1 MNADN
6 DARPKFMRFVR
17 RFAVPIL
24 LAWLLLT
31 VALNVL
37 VPPIESVARNHAVT
51 MSPQDAPAMI
61 AAKRIGEKFHESDSD
76 SIAMIVLESDK
87 QLGEEAHGYYDG
99 LVKKL
104 QADPKHVQHIQNV
117 WGDPLTAAGV
127 QSRDGKAAYVQL
139 NLAGNQGSTQGN
151 ESVKAVR
158 EIADKSA
165 PPKGLKAYV
174 TGPAA
179 LNTDM
184 NEAADKSMFKMMGV
198 TGVVIMIMLFI
209 AYRSIST
216 VLLVLVMV
224 GFEMGT
230 ARGVVAILGN
240 YDLLGF
246 STFVVAML
254 SSLAI
259 AAGTDYAIF
268 LIGRY
273 QEARQA
279 GQDPETAYYTMFR
292 GTFHIILG
300 SGLTIAGATFCLHL
314 ARLSYFKA
322 LGIPSAIGLVVVVA
336 GALTAAPAVVAVAT
350 RFGLLDPRR
359 MIKTRGWRRIGTAT
373 VRWPGPVFAASLVIA
388 LIGILIMP
396 SMKLS
401 YNDRFYIPG
410 NLPSNVG
417 YAAAERHF
425 SAATM
430 NPDILMIESDH
441 NMRNSGDMII
451 LDRLAKDVFR
461 SPGIAMVQS
470 ITRPLGGPIDHTS
483 IPFQISAQ
491 SIPIQQ
497 NLQFMKDRMAD
508 MLKLSDDLGA
518 MIGSMQRMQGL
529 VGQMGNTT
537 HHMVGDMGDM
547 KATLDEMRGHLAD
560 FDDFARPFRGYL
572 YWEPHCFDIPAC
584 WATRSVFEAIDG
596 VDKFSQDMGTLIKD
610 MNNIDAILPQMLAQF
625 PPIIAVA
632 TSMRGTLLTIHS
644 SFSGL
649 VTQMSQMTDT
659 ASAMGQAF
667 DASRSGD
674 YFYLPPEAFNNPDFQ
689 RGLKLFLSPDGKAA
703 RFIITHDTDPATPA
717 GISAVKPELDAAH
730 QAVKGTALTDARFY
744 LAGTAAIYRDIQS
757 GSNYDLLIVGIAALT
772 LIFVVMLIITR
783 ALVASLV
790 IVGTV
795 LLSLGAAFGLSV
807 LVWQHLFGLDLNW
820 IAPVFGLIILLAVG
834 SDYNL
839 LLVSRFQ
846 EEIGAG
852 LKTGIVRSMGE
863 TGGVVTAAGLVF
875 AFTMMSMAASDLAS
889 IGQAGSTIGLGL
901 LFDTLIVRSLMTP
914 SIAALLGRW
923 FWWPQRVRPRPASYM
938 LRPFG
943 SRRLVRSLL
952 LGEDADGKRQ
962 MPPASAGATAASTE
976 IHAGSALHVGS
987 GRGSPL
993 TTCPPAD
1000 PCIGNADSG
1009 PTSSRPES

>member
-1 MNADN
+1 MNADA
-6 DARPKFMRFVR
+6 DRPRFTRFVR
-17 RFAVPIL
+17 TFAVPIIV
-24 LAWLLLT
+24 AWLLLT

-61 AAKRIGEKFHESDSD
+61 AAKHIGEKFHESDSD
-76 SIAMIVLESDK
+76 SIAMIVLESDEK
-87 QLGEEAHGYYDG
+87 LSEEAHHYYDS

-104 QADPKHVQHIQNV
+104 EADPEHIQHVQNV

-139 NLAGNQGSTQGN
+139 NLAGNQGSTAGN
-151 ESVKAVR
+151 KSVDAVR
-158 EIADKSA
+158 KIVDRS
-165 PPKGLKAYV
+165 PPPSGLKAYV

-179 LNTDM
+179 LTTDM
-184 NEAADKSMFKMMGV
+184 NEAADKSMFTMMGV
-198 TGVVIMIMLFI
+198 TGLVIMIMLFI
-209 AYRSIST
+209 AYRSVST
-216 VLLVLVMV
+216 MLLILVMV

-230 ARGVVAILGN
+230 ARGLVALLGSQR
-240 YDLLGF
+240 LLGF

-273 QEARQA
+273 QEARKA
-279 GQDPETAYYTMFR
+279 GQDRETAYYTMFR

-300 SGLTIAGATFCLHL
+300 SGLTIAGATFCLHF

-322 LGIPSAIGLVVVVA
+322 LGIPSALGLIVVVA

-350 RFGLLDPRR
+350 RFGLLEPRR
-359 MIKTRGWRRIGTAT
+359 MIKTRGWRRLGAAT
-373 VRWPGPVFAASLVIA
+373 VRWPGAVFAASLASAIV
-388 LIGILIMP
+388 GILIVP
-396 SMKLS
+396 TMKIS
-401 YNDRFYIPG
+401 YNDRYYIPRS
-410 NLPSNVG
+410 LPSNVG

-430 NPDILMIESDH
+430 NPDILMVETDH
-441 NMRNSGDMII
+441 DMRNSADMII
-451 LDRLAKDVFR
+451 LDRLAKEVFR
-461 SPGIAMVQS
+461 APGIAMVQS
-470 ITRPLGGPIDHTS
+470 ITRPLGGPIEHTS

-491 SIPIQQ
+491 SIPIQE
-497 NLQFMKDRMAD
+497 NLRFMKDRTAD
-508 MLKLSDDLGA
+508 MLTMSNDLGV
-518 MIGSMQRMQGL
+518 MIGSMQRMRDL
-529 VGQMGNTT
+529 VGEIGTAT
-537 HHMVGDMGDM
+537 HRTIGDMHAM
-547 KATLDEMRGHLAD
+547 QSTLDEMRDHLAD
-560 FDDFARPFRGYL
+560 FDDFARPFRSYL
-572 YWEPHCFDIPAC
+572 YWEQHCANIPVC
-584 WATRSVFEAIDG
+584 WAARSVFEATDG
-596 VDKFSQDMGTLIKD
+596 VDKFSDNMSTLISD
-610 MNNIDAILPQMLAQF
+610 TNNIDAIMPQMVAQF
-625 PPIIAVA
+625 SPMIAVA
-632 TSMRGTLLTIHS
+632 KSMQDTLLTMHS

-649 VTQMSQMTDT
+649 VTQMGQMTDT
-659 ASAMGQAF
+659 ASAIGQAF

-674 YFYLPPEAFNNPDFQ
+674 YFYLPPEAFKNADFE

-703 RFIITHDTDPATPA
+703 RFIVIHDTDPATPA
-717 GISAVKPELDAAH
+717 GISAVMPELNAAH
-730 QAVKGTALTDARFY
+730 QAVKGTTLTDAKFY
-744 LAGTAAIYRDIQS
+744 LAGTAAIYRDIES
-757 GSNYDLLIVGIAALT
+757 GSHYDLLIVGIAALT
-772 LIFVVMLIITR
+772 LIFAVMVIITR
-783 ALVASLV
+783 ALVASMV

-807 LVWQHLFGLDLNW
+807 LVWQHLFGLELNW

-852 LKTGIVRSMGE
+852 LKTGIIRSMGE

-875 AFTMMSMAASDLAS
+875 AFTMMSMVASDLRS

-923 FWWPQRVRPRPASYM
+923 FWWPQRVRPRPAEQGG
-938 LRPFG
+938 RPVTPPPPTRPLPKAG
-943 SRRLVRSLL
+943 HTR
-952 LGEDADGKRQ
+952 DAVT
-962 MPPASAGATAASTE
+962 AGR
-976 IHAGSALHVGS
+976 H
-987 GRGSPL
+987 
-993 TTCPPAD
+993 
-1000 PCIGNADSG
+1000 
-1009 PTSSRPES
+1009 

>member
-1 MNADN
+1 MSTDTEG
-6 DARPKFMRFVR
+6 RPAFMRFVR
-17 RFAVPIL
+17 AFAVPIL
-24 LAWLLLT
+24 IAWLLLT

-61 AAKRIGEKFHESDSD
+61 AAKRIGAQFHESNSD
-76 SIAMIVLESDK
+76 SIAMIVLESDQ
-87 QLGEEAHGYYDG
+87 QLGEAAHRYYER
-99 LVKKL
+99 LVNRL
-104 QADPKHVQHIQNV
+104 RADSKHVQHVQNV

-127 QSRDGKAAYVQL
+127 QSRDGKAAYVQV
-139 NLAGNQGSTQGN
+139 NLAGNQGSTLGN
-151 ESVKAVR
+151 ESVKAAR
-158 EIADKSA
+158 EIIDASR
-165 PPKGLKAYV
+165 PPSGLKVYL

-179 LNTDM
+179 LSTDM
-184 NEAADKSMFKMMGV
+184 NEAADKSMLTMMGV
-198 TGVVIMIMLFI
+198 TGVVIMIMLFL
-209 AYRSIST
+209 AYRSVST
-216 VLLVLVMV
+216 VLLVLLMV

-230 ARGVVAILGN
+230 ARGLVALLGN

-279 GQDPETAYYTMFR
+279 GQDREAAYYAMFR
-292 GTFHIILG
+292 GTWHIILG

-322 LGIPSAIGLVVVVA
+322 LGIPSALGLLVVVV
-336 GALTAAPAVVAVAT
+336 GALTAAPAVVAVAG
-350 RFGLLDPRR
+350 RFGWLDPKRAV
-359 MIKTRGWRRIGTAT
+359 KVSGWRRIGTAT
-373 VRWPGPVFAASLVIA
+373 VRWPAPVFAASLVIA
-388 LIGILIMP
+388 VVGILIMP
-396 SMKLS
+396 SMKIS
-401 YNDRFYIPG
+401 YNDRFYIPDT
-410 NLPSNVG
+410 LPSSVG

-430 NPDILMIESDH
+430 NPDILMVESDH
-441 NMRNSGDMII
+441 DMRTTGDMII
-451 LDRLAKDVFR
+451 LDRIAKEVFR

-470 ITRPLGGPIDHTS
+470 ITRPLGGPVQHTS

-491 SIPIQQ
+491 SIPIRE
-497 NLQFMKDRMAD
+497 NLQFMRDRAAD
-508 MLKLSDDLGA
+508 MLTMGDDLGA
-518 MIGSMQRMQGL
+518 MVTSMQKIYAVMREMAT
-529 VGQMGNTT
+529 TT
-537 HHMVGDMGDM
+537 HHMLGDMGQM
-547 KATLDEMRGHLAD
+547 KATLDEIRNHLAD
-560 FDDFARPFRGYL
+560 FDDVARPFRSYL
-572 YWEPHCFDIPAC
+572 YFEQHCFNIPVC
-584 WATRSVFEAIDG
+584 WGARSVFDAIDG
-596 VDKFSQDMGTLIKD
+596 VDTFSSNMNALLKD
-610 MNNIDAILPQMLAQF
+610 VGNIDALLPQLLQQF

-632 TSMRGTLLTIHS
+632 QSMRGSLLTMHS

-649 VTQMSQMTDT
+649 VEQISRMTDT
-659 ASAMGQAF
+659 ASAMGEAF
-667 DASRSGD
+667 DSARSGD
-674 YFYLPPEAFNNPDFQ
+674 YFYLPPEAFTNADFQ
-689 RGLKLFLSPDGKAA
+689 RGLQLFLSPDGKAA

-717 GISAVKPELDAAH
+717 GIDSVIPELDAAH
-730 QAVKGTALTDARFY
+730 QAVKGTALTDAKFY

-757 GSNYDLLIVGIAALT
+757 GSQYDLLIVGIAAMT
-772 LIFVVMLIITR
+772 LIFIVMIIITR

-807 LVWQHLFGLDLNW
+807 LVWQHLFGLELNW
-820 IAPVFGLIILLAVG
+820 IAPVFGMIILLAVG

-852 LKTGIVRSMGE
+852 LKTGIIRSMGE

-875 AFTMMSMAASDLAS
+875 AFTMMSMVASDLRS

-923 FWWPQRVRPRPASYM
+923 FWWPQRVRPRPVS
-938 LRPFG
+938 PFSSDHRAAPHG
-943 SRRLVRSLL
+943 SRIGTS
-952 LGEDADGKRQ
+952 RQ
-962 MPPASAGATAASTE
+962 IAPA
-976 IHAGSALHVGS
+976 
-987 GRGSPL
+987 
-993 TTCPPAD
+993 TT
-1000 PCIGNADSG
+1000 
-1009 PTSSRPES
+1009 

>member
-1 MNADN
+1 MSTDYEG
-6 DARPKFMRFVR
+6 RPTFMRFVR

-61 AAKRIGEKFHESDSD
+61 AAKSIGAQFHESDSD
-76 SIAMIVLESDK
+76 SIAMIVLENDK
-87 QLGEEAHGYYDG
+87 PLGEQAHRYYDS
-99 LVKKL
+99 LVNQL
-104 QADPKHVQHIQNV
+104 EADRKHVQHVQNV

-139 NLAGNQGSTQGN
+139 NLAGNQGSTSGN
-151 ESVKAVR
+151 ESVNAVR
-158 EIADKSA
+158 EIVAKSA
-165 PPKGLKAYV
+165 PPNGLKVYV

-179 LNTDM
+179 LTTDM
-184 NEAADKSMFKMMGV
+184 NEAADKSMLKMMGV

-230 ARGVVAILGN
+230 ARGLVALLGN
-240 YDLLGF
+240 SGLLGF

-259 AAGTDYAIF
+259 AAATDYAIF

-279 GQDPETAYYTMFR
+279 GQDRETAYYTMFR

-322 LGIPSAIGLVVVVA
+322 LGIPSALGLLVVVA

-350 RFGLLDPRR
+350 RFGLLDPRQ
-359 MIKTRGWRRIGTAT
+359 MIKTRGWRRIGAAT
-373 VRWPGPVFAASLVIA
+373 VRWPAPVFAASLVIA
-388 LIGILIMP
+388 ILGILVMP
-396 SMKLS
+396 TMKIS
-401 YNDRFYIPG
+401 YNDRFYIPR

-417 YAAAERHF
+417 YNAAERHF

-430 NPDILMIESDH
+430 NPDILMISSDH
-441 NMRNSGDMII
+441 DMRNSGDMII
-451 LDRLAKDVFR
+451 LDRIAKDVFR

-470 ITRPLGGPIDHTS
+470 ITRPLGGPIEHTS

-491 SIPIQQ
+491 SIPIRQ
-497 NLQFMKDRMAD
+497 NLQFMRDRTAD
-508 MLKLSDDLGA
+508 MLTMSDDLGA
-518 MIGSMQRMQGL
+518 VIGSMQRMQDL
-529 VGQMGNTT
+529 VGQMGSTT
-537 HHMVGDMGDM
+537 HHMVGDMNEM
-547 KATLDEMRGHLAD
+547 QSTLNEMRDHLAD
-560 FDDFARPFRGYL
+560 FDDFARPFRSYL
-572 YWEPHCFDIPAC
+572 YWEQHCFDIPAC
-584 WATRSVFEAIDG
+584 WAARSVFEAMDG
-596 VDKFSQDMGTLIKD
+596 VDKFSVNMSTLIND
-610 MNNIDAILPQMLAQF
+610 MKNVDAILPQMLAQF

-632 TSMRGTLLTIHS
+632 KSMQQTLLTMHS

-649 VTQMSQMTDT
+649 VTQMEKMTDT

-667 DASRSGD
+667 DAARSGD
-674 YFYLPPEAFNNPDFQ
+674 YFYLPPEAFQNPDFQ

-717 GISAVKPELDAAH
+717 GIAAVKTELDAAH
-730 QAVKGTALTDARFY
+730 QAVKGTALTDARFQ

-757 GSNYDLLIVGIAALT
+757 GSQYDLLIVGTAALT

-783 ALVASLV
+783 ALVAALV

-807 LVWQHLFGLDLNW
+807 LVWQHIFGLDLNW

-846 EEIGAG
+846 EEIPAG
-852 LKTGIVRSMGE
+852 LKTGIIRSMGE

-875 AFTMMSMAASDLAS
+875 AFTMMSMVASDLRS

-923 FWWPQRVRPRPASYM
+923 FWWPQIIRSRPASR
-938 LRPFG
+938 LPRPVEP
-943 SRRLVRSLL
+943 R
-952 LGEDADGKRQ
+952 
-962 MPPASAGATAASTE
+962 TAAV
-976 IHAGSALHVGS
+976 LY
-987 GRGSPL
+987 P
-993 TTCPPAD
+993 
-1000 PCIGNADSG
+1000 N
-1009 PTSSRPES
+1009 SRERIAVR

>member
-6 DARPKFMRFVR
+6 ASQGEIRPRFPRFVR
-17 RFAVPIL
+17 RLAVPIL
-24 LAWLLLT
+24 VAWLLLT

-37 VPPIESVARNHAVT
+37 VPPIESVARTHAVT

-61 AAKRIGEKFHESDSD
+61 AAKHIGKTFHESDSD
-76 SIAMIVLESDK
+76 SIAMIVLESDHP
-87 QLGEEAHGYYDG
+87 LGDEAHRYFDG
-99 LVKKL
+99 LVRRL
-104 QADPKHVQHIQNV
+104 NTDSKHVQHVQNL
-117 WGDPLTAAGV
+117 WGDALTAAGV

-139 NLAGNQGSTQGN
+139 NLAGDQGSTQGN
-151 ESVKAVR
+151 KSVKAVR
-158 EIADKSA
+158 EIVDGSG
-165 PPKGLKAYV
+165 PPNGLRVYV
-174 TGPAA
+174 TGAA
-179 LNTDM
+179 PLTTDM

-230 ARGVVAILGN
+230 ARGLVALLGN
-240 YDLLGF
+240 NGLLGF

-273 QEARQA
+273 QEARLA
-279 GQDPETAYYTMFR
+279 GQDRETAYYKMFR

-322 LGIPSAIGLVVVVA
+322 LGIPSALGLLVVVA
-336 GALTAAPAVVAVAT
+336 GALTAAPAVVTVAS
-350 RFGLLDPRR
+350 RFGLLDAKRAVKVRR
-359 MIKTRGWRRIGTAT
+359 WRRIGTAA
-373 VRWPGPVFAASLVIA
+373 VRWPGPVFAVSLAIA
-388 LIGILIMP
+388 IVGILIMP
-396 SMKLS
+396 SMKIS
-401 YNDRFYIPG
+401 YNDRFYVPS

-441 NMRNSGDMII
+441 DMRNSGDMII
-451 LDRLAKDVFR
+451 LDRVAKDVFR
-461 SPGIAMVQS
+461 APGIAMVQS
-470 ITRPLGGPIDHTS
+470 ITRPLGGPIEHTS

-497 NLQFMKDRMAD
+497 NLQFMKDRTAD
-508 MLKLSDDLGA
+508 MLKMSDDLGA

-529 VGQMGNTT
+529 LGQMSGATR
-537 HHMVGDMGDM
+537 HMVGDMHAM
-547 KATLDEMRGHLAD
+547 QATLDGMRDHLAD
-560 FDDFARPFRGYL
+560 FDDFARPLRGYL
-572 YWEPHCFDIPAC
+572 YWEPHCFNIPVC
-584 WATRSVFEAIDG
+584 WASRSVFEAIDG
-596 VDKFSQDMGTLIKD
+596 VDKFSENMSTLISD
-610 MNNIDAILPQMLAQF
+610 LNNVDATLPQMLAEF
-625 PPIIAVA
+625 PPIIAIA
-632 TSMRGTLLTIHS
+632 QSMQDTLLTMHS

-649 VTQMSQMTDT
+649 VAQMAQMTDT
-659 ASAMGQAF
+659 AGAMGQAF

-674 YFYLPPEAFNNPDFQ
+674 YFYLPPEAFQNADFQ

-703 RFIITHDTDPATPA
+703 RFVIIHDTDPATPA
-717 GISAVKPELDAAH
+717 GISAVKPELAAAQ
-730 QAVKGTALTDARFY
+730 QAVKGTALTDAKFY
-744 LAGTAAIYRDIQS
+744 LAGTAAIYRDIQA
-757 GSNYDLLIVGIAALT
+757 GSQYDLLIVGIAALT
-772 LIFVVMLIITR
+772 LIFAVMVLITR

-807 LVWQHLFGLDLNW
+807 LVWQHILGLDLNW

-846 EEIGAG
+846 EEFGAG
-852 LKTGIVRSMGE
+852 LKTGIIRSIGE
-863 TGGVVTAAGLVF
+863 TGGVVTVAGLVF
-875 AFTMMSMAASDLAS
+875 AFTMMSMAASDLRS
-889 IGQAGSTIGLGL
+889 IGQAGTTIGLGL
-901 LFDTLIVRSLMTP
+901 LFDTLVVRSLMTP

-923 FWWPQRVRPRPASYM
+923 FWWPIRVRPRPAGQL
-938 LRPFG
+938 LRPSG
-943 SRRLVRSLL
+943 PRRLVRSPLP
-952 LGEDADGKRQ
+952 GEGVST
-962 MPPASAGATAASTE
+962 PATKLQTAG
-976 IHAGSALHVGS
+976 
-987 GRGSPL
+987 
-993 TTCPPAD
+993 
-1000 PCIGNADSG
+1000 
-1009 PTSSRPES
+1009 